1 MIANLLRIVVRLTL
15 AGTLLVAA
23 GYTVHYLYSWQWQRA
38 QIALGATLAALVVAA
53 TGVVLGRLDRL
64 ERDLGRRLDRLET
77 SAIPGGPTVA
87 ASGSGPGRDAAPRD
101 PEAPDFPWLDPA
113 ASRMIAVPVA
123 AGAAAAAG
131 EPRAAVF
138 IPVLLGAGLLVTVVA
153 GLVERV
159 AARLNAPRPPRAR
172 VVALDV
178 AVVVVLTA
186 AVTAGVWRSAHYRPE
201 RLGEGRT
208 VLAVDVRTKAA
219 PVPAVDTVGTLA
231 RYCARTAISG
241 VQVVGVE
248 TRTETSAA
256 LVLSPLLDQEARR
269 RFEGCLEDAN
279 LSGYRLS
286 VTGSVLV
293 PAAAVH
299 PGRPVGPVPGRTP

>member
-15 AGTLLVAA
+15 AGTLVVAA
-23 GYTVHYLYSWQWQRA
+23 GYAVHYLYSWQWQRA

-64 ERDLGRRLDRLET
+64 ERDLGRRLDRLEAAAVAVPPT
-77 SAIPGGPTVA
+77 SPLPA
-87 ASGSGPGRDAAPRD
+87 SGPGREGPPDAD
-101 PEAPDFPWLDPA
+101 APDFPWLVPVAPRVVVVPVTA
-113 ASRMIAVPVA
+113 AVA
-123 AGAAAAAG
+123 AGAD

-159 AARLNAPRPPRAR
+159 AARLNTPRPPRAR

-178 AVVVVLTA
+178 AVVVVLA
-186 AVTAGVWRSAHYRPE
+186 AVVTAGVWHSAHYRPE
-201 RLGEGRT
+201 QLGEGRT
-208 VLAVDVRTKAA
+208 VLTVDVRTKAA
-219 PVPAVDTVGTLA
+219 PAPAVDTVGTMA

-241 VQVVGVE
+241 VRVVGVE
-248 TRTETSAA
+248 SRTATSAV

-269 RFEGCLEDAN
+269 RFAGCLEDAN
-279 LSGYRLS
+279 LTWQRLT

-293 PAAAVH
+293 PAEPVH
-299 PGRPVGPVPGRTP
+299 PVRPDRPVPGRTP